1 MRDAKTI
8 LNLIADIYI
17 SSNPNFFYNEVVYFP
32 TKGYGERLSTFLKLS
47 DIFIDQIDI
56 KLVEEQ
62 SNDFGKNSSA
72 CFFFKG

>member
-8 LNLIADIYI
+8 LTLVADIYI
-17 SSNPNFFYNEVVYFP
+17 SNNPNFFYNEVVYFP
-32 TKGYGERLSTFLKLS
+32 IKSFGEKLSPFLRLS

-62 SNDFGKNSSA
+62 SNDSGENSSA